1 MRRAVFARAA
11 TLGMLL
17 GAATAAPSA
26 AQRVPSRSNLW
37 IDAAVGY
44 GRLRVTCLTC
54 SNRSGVGGRTVT
66 VSIGGTPSRYVL
78 LGVEGQVWTGTDTGI
93 AERVR
98 SLNLVVHWYP
108 WGLRNGFFLRG
119 GTGLVDGI
127 VALDDTTGQKRAV
140 KGQGLGISISLGYD
154 IPLNRHFALTLQAG
168 DQIAALGD
176 LLVLGAKA
184 DDTIGYVSRFSVAV
198 TWR

>member
-1 MRRAVFARAA
+1 MRGVFARAA
-11 TLGMLL
+11 LLRMLL
-17 GAATAAPSA
+17 VASATTPAA
-26 AQRVPSRSNLW
+26 AQRLPSRSNLW

-44 GRLRVTCLTC
+44 GRLRVTCLSC
-54 SNRSGVGGRTVT
+54 SNRSGVGGTTAT

-78 LGVEGQVWTGTDTGI
+78 LGVEGQVWTGTDAGI

-98 SLNLVVHWYP
+98 SLNLVAHWYP
-108 WGLRNGFFLRG
+108 WGLSNGFFLRG
-119 GTGLVDGI
+119 GTGLVDGV

-140 KGQGLGISISLGYD
+140 KGQGLGISISIGYD

-176 LLVLGAKA
+176 LLVLGSKA
-184 DDTIGYVSRFSVAV
+184 DDTIAYVSRFSVAL
-198 TWR
+198 TLR

>member
-1 MRRAVFARAA
+1 M
-11 TLGMLL
+11 L
-17 GAATAAPSA
+17 GAGIATPAA
-26 AQRVPSRSNLW
+26 AQRPPARTNLW
-37 IDAAVGY
+37 FDAALGY

-54 SNRSGVGGRTVT
+54 SNTSSVGGTTVT
-66 VSIGGTPSRYVL
+66 VSIGGTPSRYAL
-78 LGVEGQVWTGTDTGI
+78 LGVEGQVWTGSDAGI

-108 WGLRNGFFLRG
+108 WGLHNGLFLRG

-127 VALDDTTGQKRAV
+127 VALDDSTGQKRAV
-140 KGQGLGISISLGYD
+140 KGKGLGISISLGYD
-154 IPLNRHFALTLQAG
+154 IPVNRHFALTLQAG

-184 DDTIGYVSRFSVAV
+184 DDTIAYVSRFSVAV
-198 TWR
+198 TLR